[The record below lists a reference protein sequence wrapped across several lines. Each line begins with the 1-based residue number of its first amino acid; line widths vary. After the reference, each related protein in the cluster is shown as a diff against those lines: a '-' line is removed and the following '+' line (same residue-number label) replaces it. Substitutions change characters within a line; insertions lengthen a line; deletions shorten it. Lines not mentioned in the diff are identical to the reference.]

1 MLAPM
6 LMFLF
11 GSAKADD
18 LTPTKADD
26 LNLYELARAMSI
38 DLRGTVLTPEEIA
51 SIEESGTIEDSLID
65 SWMQS
70 SAFEEQVIAHHKFL
84 FWNNVSF
91 QINDTTR
98 ILRGYSRLGY
108 QTMYAYYRS
117 GVLRGTYHTQCSDYP
132 ADVNALNQPQSWIT
146 RDYYGYEAETGWK
159 DEGYVWVAPHWD
171 MDNPIKV
178 CAFDAQ
184 LTEISS
190 TGTDCSTSEA
200 KLDPECGCGENLKW
214 CSIASEENKV
224 ETSISQALSERV
236 RLILQNEQSYSA
248 LLTDST
254 SIMNG
259 TMIEWYKNR
268 SNFSASLSS
277 PVPLEDLPNLDPD
290 QEDTWISIPVEEH
303 HPGVLT
309 EPGWLLRHQT
319 NRGRASR
326 FYSAFMCREF
336 QSPAGGIKELV
347 EENPTPDLSRKP
359 VCKDCHV
366 LLEPWSAYWG
376 RWSQA
381 GGTYNTEDDF
391 PTFSDEC
398 SSCAPYCGQ
407 GYCKINYLLN
417 STHPHQDDYI
427 GWYKPYLYL
436 QAENVENPTIGPRKW
451 VEEIVADGRFAQC
464 ASQKAAIWL
473 MGWSSDEIDYDWV
486 QQWSADFEASGLDY
500 RTLIRSI
507 VTSPVYAR
515 SK

>member
-1 MLAPM
+1 MFAPM
-6 LMFLF
+6 LMFLC
-11 GSAKADD
+11 SLAKADD

-26 LNLYELARAMSI
+26 LNIYELARAMSI

-65 SWMQS
+65 DWMQS

-84 FWNNVSF
+84 FWNNVDF
-91 QINDTTR
+91 QINANTR

-108 QTMYAYYRS
+108 TNLYAYYRS

-132 ADVNALNQPQSWIT
+132 ADVNELNQPQSWIT
-146 RDYYGYEAETGWK
+146 RDYYGNESETGWK
-159 DEGYVWVAPHWD
+159 DEGYVWVTPYWD
-171 MDNPIKV
+171 MDNPRKV

-184 LTEISS
+184 LTEVSS
-190 TGTDCSTSEA
+190 TGTDCSTAAAVNDS
-200 KLDPECGCGENLKW
+200 ECGCGENLKW
-214 CSIASEENKV
+214 CSTLSQENKV
-224 ETSISQALSERV
+224 ESSISKALSERV
-236 RLILQNEQSYSA
+236 RLILQNEQPYSA
-248 LLTDST
+248 LLTDPT
-254 SIMNG
+254 TIMNG
-259 TMIEWYKNR
+259 TMVEWYKNR
-268 SNFSASLSS
+268 SNFSSALSS
-277 PVPLEDLPNLDPD
+277 PVPLEELPALSSD
-290 QEDTWISIPVEEH
+290 QEDTWVSVPVEEH
-303 HPGVLT
+303 HSGVLT

-326 FYSAFMCREF
+326 FYSSFLCREF
-336 QSPAGGIKELV
+336 QAPAGGIKELV

-381 GGTYNTEDDF
+381 GGKYNSPEEYPIYSDDCEECEAC
-391 PTFSDEC
+391 TFS
-398 SSCAPYCGQ
+398 
-407 GYCKINYLLN
+407 YCKNNYLLN
-417 STHPHQDDYI
+417 SNHPHQDLFVY
-427 GWYKPYLYL
+427 WYKPYLYL
-436 QAENVENPTIGPRKW
+436 QADDVENPTIGPRKW
-451 VEEIVADGRFAQC
+451 VDEIVSDGRFAQC

-473 MGWSSDEIDYDWV
+473 MGWSSDEIDYDWI